1 MEITTE
7 QRREL
12 LQGHNELRAAVTYA
26 EEMKDINLSHLS
38 QMEDLLHKL
47 HSILK
52 FAPSVD
58 DEGRPKFWSNWVLEE
73 DNPYDDTS
81 E

>member
-1 MEITTE
+1 MYITTE

-12 LQGHNELRAAVTYA
+12 LRGHNELRAAVTHA

-38 QMEDLLHKL
+38 QMEDLVHKL

-52 FAPSVD
+52 FAPSVGD
-58 DEGRPKFWSNWVLEE
+58 DGRPQFWGDWVLEE
-73 DNPYDDTS
+73 DNPDDNAG